1 MSCFVLVKCCYPGG
15 QLGSRGCQEIDQDST
30 PGKRHAPQHCSK
42 WVRTWPTLPT
52 ILGHHQMHLCIT
64 PWELLTL
71 SPSVVGKSSSMANI
85 NCFWNCSLK
94 EWDKSSRLKVLTPPY
109 NLDFNMSFHS
119 SMLVAVTG
127 LMGFITVGKMFR
139 LQTGRGRQGL
149 LPQQTLAEKW
159 NFKFYLL

>member
-1 MSCFVLVKCCYPGG
+1 MLKTQVVNLAAEAAKRLTKIPL
-15 QLGSRGCQEIDQDST
+15 LGT
-30 PGKRHAPQHCSK
+30 PGKTHAPQHCSK

-64 PWELLTL
+64 PWKLLTL

-127 LMGFITVGKMFR
+127 LLGFITVGKMFR